1 MIKEVIVVEGRDD
14 ITAVKQAVDA
24 ELIAVGGFGINAKVI
39 ERIKEAQKRK
49 GVIVLTDPDFAG
61 EKIRSIISK
70 RVKGI
75 KHAYIAQ
82 EDGIKGDDIGVENAS
97 PEVIR
102 EALERAKVSEEDK
115 EPIFDF
121 EVFDPGAFPFLLFQL
136 CQPGFTLCF
145 GSAQLVDRLVEALF
159 DHAALTDG
167 NRRLFDNC
175 LFDQRAQI
183 LQCVDIVFDFYQ
195 LLGMKILQH
204 AFDRRQHL
212 HGITECDQIP
222 RVRCFVA
229 DFTQQAFQIV
239 NRV

>member
-102 EALERAKVSEEDK
+102 EALERAKVSEEDR
-115 EPIFDF
+115 EPTF
-121 EVFDPGAFPFLLFQL
+121 
-136 CQPGFTLCF
+136 
-145 GSAQLVDRLVEALF
+145 
-159 DHAALTDG
+159 DG
-167 NRRLFDNC
+167 NASQMLSRINN
-175 LFDQRAQI
+175 
-183 LQCVDIVFDFYQ
+183 Y
-195 LLGMKILQH
+195 
-204 AFDRRQHL
+204 
-212 HGITECDQIP
+212 GITKEECIKAINKVEKQIEEGK
-222 RVRCFVA
+222 
-229 DFTQQAFQIV
+229 
-239 NRV
+239 